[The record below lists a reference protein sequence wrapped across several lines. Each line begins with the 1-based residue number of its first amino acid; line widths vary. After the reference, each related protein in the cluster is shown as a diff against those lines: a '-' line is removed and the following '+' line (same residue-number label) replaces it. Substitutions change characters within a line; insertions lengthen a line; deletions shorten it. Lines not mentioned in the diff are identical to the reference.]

1 MQKLKDKKCE
11 NQNYTF
17 RELGES
23 EAINQI
29 NLSGLNEAVNIISN
43 DKSKDI
49 FSLMDEALDV
59 FLKIRTDNPNNQD
72 EIQQELVGYR

>member
-49 FSLMDEALDV
+49 FSLMDKALDV

-72 EIQQELVGYR
+72 EIQ